1 MSPRL
6 AWLLIATFAL
16 PSLALAQAEQ
26 EVVKAIDAR
35 LEALRRNDL
44 ATWATLV
51 ADDLMAPLEGATA
64 SKQSWL
70 AQHKSWPHEVSYRY
84 GPLQD
89 VKVRINGDT
98 AMLTYHSHP

>member
-6 AWLLIATFAL
+6 AWILIASLVL
-16 PSLALAQAEQ
+16 PSLALAQPAE
-26 EVVKAIDAR
+26 EAIVKAIRAR
-35 LEALRRNDL
+35 LEAAHRNDL

-51 ADDLMAPLEGATA
+51 ADDMMAPLEGATP

-70 AQHKSWPHEVSYRY
+70 AQHKSWPREVSYSY

-89 VKVRINGDT
+89 MKVRISGDT
-98 AMLTYHSHP
+98 AIV